1 MRCERP
7 NALNFVWNLGR
18 RIGFRLDGFLGHC
31 DPVKELSFHLF
42 PNSPHKARVQPVIL
56 NRSLVWPFTP
66 LSGLRLLKAGSIAMT
81 FIGVDLHS
89 NSFTI
94 CRLQPDGTETF
105 ETFQLSEADLDRFCQ
120 SLDADDEV
128 AVEATG
134 NTAWFCDEIRPC
146 VGRIVVVNPRKFQ
159 VIRKSVSKTDK
170 NDARALAFFLS
181 KDMLPETRLRSAAEA
196 ELGSLVHTRDVLVKQ
211 RTMLINKIHAL
222 HMRHGVKLKKEGL
235 ASRKRLRALD
245 LSQFTP
251 LEQVELG
258 ALRDQATSLSQT
270 LAQLDREIE
279 KAASGL
285 KGFEEISSIKGIGPR
300 SAAILLAGIG
310 NVEDFESADKLAAYF
325 GIVPRVSQSNDT
337 DNRGRI
343 TKRGDKLVRTTLV
356 QCTLIAKRYSG
367 YLNAFFERIKARR
380 GSGKA
385 IIATARKLLA
395 IIYNTLTNGWVFED
409 FPQFKIKENQ
419 QTTGQTS

>member
-1 MRCERP
+1 M
-7 NALNFVWNLGR
+7 A
-18 RIGFRLDGFLGHC
+18 
-31 DPVKELSFHLF
+31 
-42 PNSPHKARVQPVIL
+42 
-56 NRSLVWPFTP
+56 
-66 LSGLRLLKAGSIAMT
+66 

-94 CRLQPDGTETF
+94 CRFEAGGGEIF
-105 ETFQLSEADLDRFCQ
+105 ETYQLSQADIDRFCQ
-120 SLDADDEV
+120 SLDAEDEI

-134 NTAWFCDEIRPC
+134 NTAWFCGEIRAC
-146 VGRIVVVNPRKFQ
+146 VGRIVVVSPRKFE
-159 VIRKSVSKTDK
+159 VIRKSVSKTDR

-181 KDMLPETRLRSAAEA
+181 KDMLPETRLKTQAEA
-196 ELGSLVHTRDVLVKQ
+196 ELASLVHTRDVLVKS

-222 HMRHGVKLKKEGL
+222 HTRHGWKLKKESL
-235 ASRKRLRALD
+235 SSRKRLRALD
-245 LSQFTP
+245 LSRFTP

-258 ALRDQATSLSQT
+258 VLRDQAVSLSET
-270 LAQLDREIE
+270 LAHLDREIE
-279 KAASGL
+279 KAASTL

-310 NVEDFESADKLAAYF
+310 NVDDFESADKLAAYF

-367 YLNAFFERIKARR
+367 YLNAFYERIKARR

-385 IIATARKLLA
+385 IIATARKLLT
-395 IIYNTLTNGWVFED
+395 IVYDTLKNGWVFED
-409 FPQFKIKENQ
+409 FTQFKIKENQ
-419 QTTGQTS
+419 CPHGQTS

>member
-1 MRCERP
+1 M
-7 NALNFVWNLGR
+7 A
-18 RIGFRLDGFLGHC
+18 
-31 DPVKELSFHLF
+31 S
-42 PNSPHKARVQPVIL
+42 
-56 NRSLVWPFTP
+56 
-66 LSGLRLLKAGSIAMT
+66 
-81 FIGVDLHS
+81 IGVDLHS

-94 CRLQPDGTETF
+94 CRLAPGVDESF
-105 ETFQLSEADLDRFCQ
+105 ETYQLSEADIDRFCQ
-120 SLDADDEV
+120 SVDAEDEI

-134 NTAWFCDEIRPC
+134 NTAWFCDEIRGC

-159 VIRKSVSKTDK
+159 VIRKSVSKTDR

-181 KDMLPETRLRSAAEA
+181 RDMLPETRLRSPAEA
-196 ELGSLVHTRDVLVKQ
+196 ELGSLVLTRDLLVKQ

-222 HMRHGVKLKKEGL
+222 HVRHGWKLKKEGL
-235 ASRKRLRALD
+235 ASRKRLREMD
-245 LSQFTP
+245 LSRFTR

-258 ALRDQATSLSQT
+258 ALRDQALSLSET
-270 LAQLDREIE
+270 LAQLDREVE
-279 KAASGL
+279 AAASAL
-285 KGFEEISSIKGIGPR
+285 RGFEGISSIQGIGAR

-310 NVEDFESADKLAAYF
+310 NVDDFEGADKLAAYF

-367 YLNAFFERIKARR
+367 YLNSFYQRIKARR

-385 IIATARKLLA
+385 IIATARKLLT
-395 IIYNTLTNGWVFED
+395 IIYDTLKNGWVFED

-419 QTTGQTS
+419 CPAGQPS